1 MSQSERNPRSSTS
14 KKATDQARLFSKI
27 HLLLIE
33 CDREQREIFGRW
45 LGEEGFS
52 LVSVSDLEEAKDK
65 IHTGPFFMIILDID
79 FPEGTRQGL
88 EICSKLKKDRKTKDI
103 PLIVMTYRTNLDTII
118 ESLDTGAENF
128 ILKPFE
134 TDYFLERT
142 RHIIAEIEARKKTK
156 RVIDLALLNFVFT
169 LRKTAD
175 KENFLR
181 LLCKAFNRTV
191 WVKCVQIMKSD
202 CVMLMVNRAKRVTG
216 KRYAFLNILVTDNH
230 GVAIENL
237 SEAVMGISAATV
249 KEGFKEFV
257 GNFIKILMVLTGNV
271 IVELDGDVNKE
282 KQGGEDH

>member
-14 KKATDQARLFSKI
+14 KKATDQGRLFSKI

-33 CDREQREIFGRW
+33 CDGEQREIFGRW

-52 LVSVSDLEEAKDK
+52 VVSVSDLEEAKDK
-65 IHTGPFFMIILDID
+65 IHTGSFFMILLDVD

-88 EICSKLKKDRKTKDI
+88 EICSKLKKDRKAKDI
-103 PLIVMTYRTNLDTII
+103 PLIVMTYRANLDTII

-142 RHIIAEIEARKKTK
+142 RHIIAEIGARKKTK
-156 RVIDLALLNFVFT
+156 RVIDLALLNFVFA

-181 LLCKAFNRTV
+181 LLCSVFNRTV
-191 WVKCVQIMKSD
+191 WAKCVQIMKSD
-202 CVMLMVNRAKRVTG
+202 CVTLMVDRAKRVTG
-216 KRYAFLNILVTDNH
+216 KKYAFLNILADDNR
-230 GVAIENL
+230 GVAIENP
-237 SEAVMGISAATV
+237 SEAVMSISTETV

-257 GNFIKILMVLTGNV
+257 DNFIKILMVLTGNV
-271 IVELDGDVNKE
+271 IVRLDGDVNKD
-282 KQGGEDH
+282 KQAGEDP